1 MLIYGMLI
9 QEHLHESPSRQSDS
23 RPAKHSAEMKTFNCT
38 WYFFQ
43 QDAAAAD
50 GCEISF
56 EHLLCYYLDPYA
68 DLFGESMALPQ
79 VLLPCI
85 GRAQSAPC

>member
-1 MLIYGMLI
+1 MVLIYGMLI
-9 QEHLHESPSRQSDS
+9 QEHLHESPSRQSDG
-23 RPAKHSAEMKTFNCT
+23 RPAKHSAAMKSFNCMR
-38 WYFFQ
+38 
-43 QDAAAAD
+43 AAAD

-79 VLLPCI
+79 VLFAVHRPC
-85 GRAQSAPC
+85 

>member
-1 MLIYGMLI
+1 MRAVLFPTCRVVL
-9 QEHLHESPSRQSDS
+9 
-23 RPAKHSAEMKTFNCT
+23 K
-38 WYFFQ
+38 
-43 QDAAAAD
+43 DAPAAD

-79 VLLPCI
+79 VLFAVHRPC
-85 GRAQSAPC
+85 